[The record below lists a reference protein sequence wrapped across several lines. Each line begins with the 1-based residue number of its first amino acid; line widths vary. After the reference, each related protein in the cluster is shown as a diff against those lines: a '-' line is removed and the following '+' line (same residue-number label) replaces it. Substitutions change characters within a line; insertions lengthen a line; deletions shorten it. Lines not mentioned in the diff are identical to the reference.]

1 MLMTTLDHFCRHC
14 MIKVQKTVRRIVSAF
29 LPPTF
34 PLIIEEEGRVFTNYI
49 HF

>member
-1 MLMTTLDHFCRHC
+1 

-29 LPPTF
+29 LSPTF
-34 PLIIEEEGRVFTNYI
+34 LLIIEEGRVFTDYI